1 MDPIGAV
8 GSVSDKP
15 SQIQMDSHPVEQS
28 SQVVVQMAPPQAES
42 GHVSLGSQLWAG
54 LDTLSV
60 QMKEL
65 SEVARV
71 RPPEPSGGDLASIMR
86 DTWESQAQMME
97 MQMKISKSQG
107 VFGVAL
113 GMVQA
118 TQHGVQTL
126 FQDK

>member
-15 SQIQMDSHPVEQS
+15 SQIQLDAPAAEQS
-28 SQVVVQMAPPQAES
+28 SQVVAQMAPPQAEP
-42 GHVSLGSQLWAG
+42 GKVSLGTQLWAG
-54 LDTLSV
+54 LDSLSV

-65 SEVARV
+65 SEASRI
-71 RPPEPSGGDLASIMR
+71 RPPEPSGGDLASVMR
-86 DTWESQAQMME
+86 ESWETQAQMME
-97 MQMKISKSQG
+97 MQMKINKSQG